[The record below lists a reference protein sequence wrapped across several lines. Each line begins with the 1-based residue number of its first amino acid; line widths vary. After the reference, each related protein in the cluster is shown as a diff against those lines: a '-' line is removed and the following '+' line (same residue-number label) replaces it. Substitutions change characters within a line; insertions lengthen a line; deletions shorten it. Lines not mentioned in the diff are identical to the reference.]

1 MNNFERLLDQYKAE
15 SEQNRISDFIGLFGL
30 DRDCFNQLQAHHVL
44 GKDDWK
50 DFGLLD
56 NLIKSA
62 DMERVKMQFLAENP
76 ATPTD
81 LMMLS
86 FLLEKR
92 IKDEVEKVILAR

>member
-1 MNNFERLLDQYKAE
+1 MKRLLDQYKAE
-15 SEQNRISDFIGLFGL
+15 LNKTELRFNGLFGL

-62 DMERVKMQFLAENP
+62 DMERVKMQFLAGKIW
-76 ATPTD
+76 
-81 LMMLS
+81 L
-86 FLLEKR
+86 R
-92 IKDEVEKVILAR
+92 RQI